1 MTALKVLWY
10 WSQDFVTSI
19 KDTFVAADNSS
30 ESEKM
35 NGHKSL
41 ELRFGPSS
49 SGPMSSKPPKAP
61 PVASLCNLGNTCFL
75 NSVLYTLRFT
85 PGFLHSLHH
94 MIHDLGLNGSG
105 GKSSNKGSNGLASQ
119 QGQSN
124 GSTNSIADAE
134 TELVHDVIDQVRL
147 KFD

>member
-19 KDTFVAADNSS
+19 KDTFVAADNSN

-105 GKSSNKGSNGLASQ
+105 GKSSNKRSNGLASQ